1 VSAPPDEG
9 WRRLHPLSPI
19 VRGGR
24 GTIAVVIIL
33 VPLAF
38 GRRQDSGTFI
48 QLGVI
53 AFLLLAGF
61 VSWLVTR
68 WRIEGDDLH
77 LETGLLR
84 RRSTRFPLAQVQAID
99 VIRLGLARV
108 FNVAELRLRMAG
120 PTGATARL
128 AYLPEHEVE
137 PLRDRLLALARGAR
151 AEEHGEDGEPES
163 VASPAPTEERVLA
176 RVPTGRLIVSILISD
191 VGVLAELVLVALII
205 TAVVSPHAAS
215 GLVTGGLVWIISVF
229 TLVWRRFNQLYRLT
243 VAERPDGL
251 HLYGG
256 LVALTAEVIRPGRVQ
271 AVRMVEP
278 VLWRLLG
285 WCRLE
290 IDLAG
295 RQRGKGEGEAEK
307 GQLRTLLPVGDRKLA
322 YELVDRLVP
331 DRPRELARAPLRTM
345 WKSPLRYRA
354 LAWGRTDTCVATK
367 SGRLRRVTSWVP
379 LEKAQSLRYV
389 QGPVQRRLRLASVH
403 VDTAGRSVHA
413 TLRDRDVREARTA
426 LTELTELARA
436 ARRRPALA

>member
-1 VSAPPDEG
+1 MSARPGDG
-9 WRRLHPLSPI
+9 WQRLHPLSPV

-24 GTIAVVIIL
+24 GTIAIAIVL
-33 VPLAF
+33 VLLLF
-38 GRRQDSGTFI
+38 GRGRVSDLLV
-48 QLGVI
+48 QLGVVGL
-53 AFLLLAGF
+53 LLLAGF
-61 VSWLVTR
+61 VTWLVTR
-68 WRIEGDDLH
+68 WRIESDDLH

-84 RRSTRFPLAQVQAID
+84 RRSIRFPLAQVQAID
-99 VIRLGLARV
+99 VVRPGLARV

-120 PTGATARL
+120 ASGATARL

-137 PLRDRLLALARGAR
+137 PLRDRLLALAHSAR
-151 AEEHGEDGEPES
+151 FEEMKDDGSPEDRAPAAAAEEH
-163 VASPAPTEERVLA
+163 VLA
-176 RVPTGRLIVSILISD
+176 RVATGRLIVSILISD
-191 VGVLAELVLVALII
+191 VGLIAELVLVALVI
-205 TAVVSPHAAS
+205 TAVVSPHAAA
-215 GLVTGGLVWIISVF
+215 GIVTGGLVWIISVF

-251 HLYGG
+251 HVYGG

-278 VLWRLLG
+278 VLWRTVG

-295 RQRGKGEGEAEK
+295 HQRGKGEGEAAR
-307 GQLRTLLPVGDRKLA
+307 GQLRTLLPVGDRELA
-322 YELVDRLVP
+322 FALLDRLVP
-331 DRPRELARAPLRTM
+331 DRPRELSRAPRRTM

-367 SGRLRRVTSWVP
+367 SGRLRRVASWVP

-403 VDTAGRSVHA
+403 VDTPGRSVHA
-413 TLRDRDVREARTA
+413 TLRDRDVEEATA
-426 LTELTELARA
+426 ALGELTVLARA
-436 ARRRPALA
+436 ARRGAVLA

>member
-1 VSAPPDEG
+1 VSAQPGDG
-9 WRRLHPLSPI
+9 WQRLHPLSPV

-24 GTIAVVIIL
+24 GTIAIVILL

-38 GRRQDSGTFI
+38 GRSQDPATFP

-53 AFLLLAGF
+53 GFLLLAGF

-84 RRSTRFPLAQVQAID
+84 RRSIRFPLAQLQAID
-99 VIRLGLARV
+99 VVRPGLARV
-108 FNVAELRLRMAG
+108 FNVAELRLRTAG
-120 PTGATARL
+120 ATGATARL
-128 AYLPEHEVE
+128 AYLPEREVE
-137 PLRDRLLALARGAR
+137 PLRDRLLALARRAR
-151 AEEHGEDGEPES
+151 AGEAPSEQEETPG
-163 VASPAPTEERVLA
+163 PAEERVLT
-176 RVPTGRLIVSILISD
+176 RVPTRRLILSILVSD
-191 VGVLAELVLVALII
+191 VGLFAELVLVALVV
-205 TAVVSPHAAS
+205 TAVVSPHAAA
-215 GLVTGGLVWIISVF
+215 GLVTGGFVWLIGVF
-229 TLVWRRFNQLYRLT
+229 TVVWRRFNQLYRLT

-251 HLYGG
+251 HVYGG

-278 VLWRLLG
+278 VLWRVLG

-290 IDLAG
+290 IDIAG

-307 GQLRTLLPVGDRKLA
+307 GQLRTLMPVGDHELA
-322 YELVDRLVP
+322 YSLLDRLVP
-331 DRPRELARAPLRTM
+331 DRPHELVRAPRRTR

-354 LAWGRTDTCVATK
+354 LAWGRTDTCVATR

-413 TLRDRDVREARTA
+413 TLRDRDVCEATSA
-426 LTELTELARA
+426 LAELTELARA
-436 ARRRPALA
+436 ARRRPAPA